1 VAVVK
6 KLSDLQ
12 LLVLQK
18 EMIAVM
24 IDEVRNV
31 KNVAQKNV
39 LIADLKSV
47 VIVVLKNV
55 LTVAQKNVMI
65 E

>member
-1 VAVVK
+1 VAEAK

-24 IDEVRNV
+24 IDEV
-31 KNVAQKNV
+31 KNGMTVAQQNV
-39 LIADLKSV
+39 LIADL
-47 VIVVLKNV
+47 
-55 LTVAQKNVMI
+55 
-65 E
+65 

>member
-1 VAVVK
+1 
-6 KLSDLQ
+6 
-12 LLVLQK
+12 
-18 EMIAVM
+18 MIAVM

-31 KNVAQKNV
+31 KNVVQKNA
-39 LIADLKSV
+39 LTADLKSV

>member
-12 LLVLQK
+12 LLVLQR

-31 KNVAQKNV
+31 KNVALQNV